1 MPKASET
8 SEEEPSSGDTSRQT
22 SSGKSSSTGKT
33 SDIYLPAW
41 DASTAKGQTPEKAL
55 LAEAVPEVPETARKD
70 RAGTVTPGLASRAPS
85 WQPATPGQSMEVFSK
100 GMLMREGETPR
111 LP

>member
-1 MPKASET
+1 MPRASET
-8 SEEEPSSGDTSRQT
+8 SEEELSSGDTSRQT

-41 DASTAKGQTPEKAL
+41 DASAAKSLTPEKVPPV
-55 LAEAVPEVPETARKD
+55 EEMPEVPETAQKD
-70 RAGTVTPGLASRAPS
+70 RAGTVTPGLASRAAS

-100 GMLMREGETPR
+100 GMLMREGEIAR